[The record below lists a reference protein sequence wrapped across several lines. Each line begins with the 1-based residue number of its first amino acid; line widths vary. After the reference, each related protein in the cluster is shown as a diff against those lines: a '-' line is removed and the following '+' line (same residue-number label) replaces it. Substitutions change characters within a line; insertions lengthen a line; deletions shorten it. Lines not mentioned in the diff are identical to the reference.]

1 MSGGKAAYLKKIT
14 TNLRWRTKGLGE
26 KFDGSSPP
34 SVFIGNYGYPKVAVG
49 PMIAPYLGD
58 TTALDRPEAWI
69 ADHKTQEEIISF
81 RLDLIR
87 GKTNVSIND
96 FDNKVVQKIQEIALS
111 KYSVSSE
118 IGFKSKPKGFT
129 LDEEHQPFGPSA
141 ELERFEI
148 DPVRWVDQM
157 EKAYYDTDLNATEAI
172 TDLYQNGVE
181 FSQIQKA
188 LSTGSFGIKKN
199 RKLVP
204 TRWSITAADSA
215 LAKHYFDQVRYSETI
230 EEYEVYEFSSLN
242 NYYAVILLPTP
253 WQYEWIEA
261 FIHIMGKEEMIF
273 ADYEQWRPKTQYS
286 SVGGCY
292 YSAKF
297 AVLESL
303 AKSKRQAGAVILR
316 EAYEGYVPLGVFN
329 VRENVKWAM
338 KQTPRKFESFRAS
351 LNYTSTKLKLPI
363 SRFVDQGVLIRELLC
378 ARQSRL

>member
-1 MSGGKAAYLKKIT
+1 MGKAAYLKRIT
-14 TNLRWRTKGLGE
+14 TNLHWRTKELGNTI
-26 KFDGSSPP
+26 DGSSPP

-58 TTALDRPEAWI
+58 TTTLDRPEAWI
-69 ADHKTQEEIISF
+69 PNNKTQEEIISF

-87 GKTNVSIND
+87 GKSTVGITD
-96 FDNKVVQKIQEIALS
+96 FDNKIVQKIQEIALS

-129 LDEEHQPFGPSA
+129 LDNEHQPFGPSA
-141 ELERFEI
+141 ELDKFDI
-148 DPVRWVDQM
+148 DPVRWEDKM
-157 EKAYYDTDLNATEAI
+157 EKAHYDTDLNATSAI
-172 TDLYQNGVE
+172 TDLYQNGIE

-199 RKLVP
+199 RRLVP

-215 LAKHYFDQVRYSETI
+215 LAKYYFDQVRYFETI

-242 NYYAVILLPTP
+242 NYYAVILIPTP
-253 WQYEWIEA
+253 WQYEWLEA
-261 FIHIMGKEEMIF
+261 FIHIMEKEEYIF
-273 ADYEQWRPKTQYS
+273 GDYEQWRPKTQYS

-297 AVLESL
+297 AVLEAL
-303 AKSKRQAGAVILR
+303 AKSKRQAGAIILR

-338 KQTPRKFESFRAS
+338 MQQPKKFENFRS
-351 LNYTSTKLKLPI
+351 CLNYASTKLKLPI
-363 SRFVDQGVLIRELLC
+363 SKFIDQGVLIRELLS